1 VRTRIQRIIQA
12 VAFFMIVALGVPM
25 LAFTIADTRAQAQE
39 LLDFEAQSVARYVQ
53 HTETHSDGDPSALTE
68 GGITRFLTADVHAR
82 VFENDKLVFEGGAYL
97 PTEFIEASA
106 TFGTMRVELTRPVSM
121 LDDAITKASLVAV
134 AVAALAAAIA
144 WQLSIYLSRRVEQP
158 LREFAMSAE
167 RLGTGDARQ
176 ITRRYGVPELDQV
189 AAVLDRAGQR
199 IGELIEAERRLTSE
213 VSHQLRS
220 PLTALSLQIEEIREL
235 AHSPEDV
242 RREADLASQQ
252 IERLTQVIEE
262 LVNLRRGD
270 ANLMTKLDLASAIA
284 PVIAESRRA
293 LLVQSRALQVRV
305 PRSLNVVAAQGGVR
319 NILAVLLE
327 NALEH
332 GRGTVTVAARTTGSW
347 VVLSVADEGE
357 GLSSD
362 IGQLVSSGE
371 IANRRNINRQSIG
384 FPLAVM
390 LAIAQEGRLEWLP
403 SEPAV
408 VRLYLR
414 LSDENEAPVAIET
427 EQGPE
432 SDADDI
438 GGDVVSESVVETHHV
453 MAQRETAQ

>member
-1 VRTRIQRIIQA
+1 VLI
-12 VAFFMIVALGVPM
+12 
-25 LAFTIADTRAQAQE
+25 
-39 LLDFEAQSVARYVQ
+39 
-53 HTETHSDGDPSALTE
+53 
-68 GGITRFLTADVHAR
+68 
-82 VFENDKLVFEGGAYL
+82 FEGGAYL
-97 PTEFIEASA
+97 PTEFIVSVA
-106 TFGTMRVELTRPVSM
+106 TDDSVKVELTRPVSM

-134 AVAALAAAIA
+134 AVAALAAVIA

-158 LREFAMSAE
+158 LREFAMAAE
-167 RLGTGDARQ
+167 RLGSGDARQ

-199 IGELIEAERRLTSE
+199 IGELIEVERRLTSE

-242 RREADLASQQ
+242 RREADLATTQ

-270 ANLMTKLDLASAIA
+270 ANLMTQLDLAMAIA

-293 LLVQSRALQVRV
+293 LLVESRALQVRV
-305 PRSLNVVAAQGGVR
+305 PRGLHVIAAQGGVR
-319 NILAVLLE
+319 NILSVLLE
-327 NALEH
+327 NALQH

-347 VVLSVADEGE
+347 VVLSVADEGD
-357 GLSSD
+357 GLSSEL
-362 IGQLVSSGE
+362 GQLVSSGD
-371 IANRRNINRQSIG
+371 IASRRNDDRRSIG

-403 SEPAV
+403 SEPSV

-414 LSDENEAPVAIET
+414 LSDENETSVAVEA
-427 EQGPE
+427 EDSSEPN
-432 SDADDI
+432 ADDV
-438 GGDVVSESVVETHHV
+438 GGDVVSESVVEAKNV
-453 MAQRETAQ
+453 MAHSETAQ

>member
-1 VRTRIQRIIQA
+1 
-12 VAFFMIVALGVPM
+12 
-25 LAFTIADTRAQAQE
+25 
-39 LLDFEAQSVARYVQ
+39 
-53 HTETHSDGDPSALTE
+53 
-68 GGITRFLTADVHAR
+68 
-82 VFENDKLVFEGGAYL
+82 
-97 PTEFIEASA
+97 
-106 TFGTMRVELTRPVSM
+106 
-121 LDDAITKASLVAV
+121 
-134 AVAALAAAIA
+134 
-144 WQLSIYLSRRVEQP
+144 
-158 LREFAMSAE
+158 
-167 RLGTGDARQ
+167 
-176 ITRRYGVPELDQV
+176 
-189 AAVLDRAGQR
+189 
-199 IGELIEAERRLTSE
+199 
-213 VSHQLRS
+213 
-220 PLTALSLQIEEIREL
+220 
-235 AHSPEDV
+235 V

-270 ANLMTKLDLASAIA
+270 ANLMTKLDLAVTIA

-305 PRSLNVVAAQGGVR
+305 PRGLSVVAAQGGVR

-371 IANRRNINRQSIG
+371 ISNRRNINRQSIG

-403 SEPAV
+403 SEPSV

-414 LSDENEAPVAIET
+414 LSDENEASVAVEA

-438 GGDVVSESVVETHHV
+438 GGDVVSESVVETENV
-453 MAQRETAQ
+453 VAQRETAQ